1 MKRKIIAVLC
11 ISMLSTTLSLT
22 GCSSKEQAKD
32 SVQDTLITETET
44 NQNDTT
50 TTTETA
56 TTTTEAPADEQQ
68 PTNDIIGDWVLDWDM
83 TDANNETPL
92 NTEFGSGIH
101 MVDSTLT
108 FNDDSN
114 FSWYLGIGN
123 GGIGTYVNENGEITG
138 TYISDIG
145 NLQHDIHMTL
155 SDGEIIMNIRGDN
168 SYSVYWKRN

>member
-32 SVQDTLITETET
+32 SVQDTIITETET

-56 TTTTEAPADEQQ
+56 TTTTGAPAD
-68 PTNDIIGDWVLDWDM
+68 DIIGDWVLDWDM
-83 TDANNETPL
+83 TEANNETPL

-114 FSWYLGIGN
+114 FSWNLGIGN

-138 TYISDIG
+138 TYTSDID
-145 NLQHDIHMTL
+145 NLQHHIHMTL
-155 SDGEIIMNIRGDN
+155 SDGEIIMNRWGDN